1 MCAGWVSFDVCA
13 PPGVLKD
20 LARRPRSEDMS
31 ALRRLVGD
39 SPAMRQVLDLVDSVA
54 ATPVTVLLVGESGTG
69 KELLARTIAERSQR
83 SGRPF
88 LAVNCS
94 ALADSLLE
102 SELFG
107 HVRGAFTG
115 AGEARRG
122 LFEEADGG
130 TLFLD
135 EVGDISP
142 AMQVRLLR
150 VLQEG
155 EVKPLGSS
163 QVRRVDVRVVT
174 ATNRDLRAA
183 VRAGVYRSDLFYRLD
198 VFRIRIPPLRARP
211 EDIAPLVG
219 HFLERHAG
227 AARQLVEPAALEL
240 LVAHPWPGNV
250 RELENVVQRA
260 LVLGRGAGITAPV
273 VRAALQV
280 TCPIETLPALAA
292 SPTAGGPADLP
303 FLEARSRTLDS
314 FTRTYLEDALRRA
327 GGQIARAARLAG
339 MDKSNFRRL
348 LRRAGLAQ
356 P

>member
-1 MCAGWVSFDVCA
+1 
-13 PPGVLKD
+13 
-20 LARRPRSEDMS
+20 MS
-31 ALRRLVGD
+31 ALRHLIGD
-39 SPAMRQVLDLVDSVA
+39 SPAMRQVLDLVDRVA
-54 ATPVTVLLVGESGTG
+54 GTPVTVLLVGESGTG
-69 KELLARTIAERSQR
+69 KELLARTIAERSAR
-83 SGRPF
+83 RDRPF

-115 AGEARRG
+115 AVEARRG

-150 VLQEG
+150 ALQEG
-155 EVKPLGSS
+155 EVKPVGSP

-174 ATNRDLRAA
+174 ATNRDLKAA
-183 VRAGVYRSDLFYRLD
+183 VRAGTFRSDLFYRLD
-198 VFRIRIPPLRARP
+198 VFRIRIPPLRARR
-211 EDIAPLVG
+211 EDIPL
-219 HFLERHAG
+219 
-227 AARQLVEPAALEL
+227 LVEHFALRHGSGVRQPIDPAALEL
-240 LVAHPWPGNV
+240 LVAHAWPGNV

-260 LVLGRGAGITAPV
+260 LVLGRGGAITAPA

-280 TCPIETLPALAA
+280 TTPVETLPALAA
-292 SPTAGGPADLP
+292 ASGGPADLP

-314 FTRTYLEDALRRA
+314 FTRSYLEDALRRA
-327 GGQIARAARLAG
+327 DGQIARAARLAG

-348 LRRAGLAQ
+348 LRRAGLAR